1 MCKTAIDFQNINLD
15 DKKSLWEP
23 KDLVIGF
30 ACEHIIKEL
39 IDKDLVNITQ
49 VKKFKEDGLR
59 FVLGLLK
66 KIFEKSS
73 LNSEIVRGASI
84 FDPKI
89 IAVLKKSRAEN
100 LLKVLLTSLIECRI
114 LFANDCDR
122 IMEQFVDFLETQFKM
137 KKYEFVNFSHEIDRL
152 DHFFFHKM
160 NIENYKELAF
170 VVKLVLTL
178 SHGQAS
184 IERNFSVGKNC
195 EITNMEPESII
206 GRKCVKDHMLS
217 NNLKP
222 HNMKIDD
229 QFILDLKAAHST
241 YEQFL
246 DKKKKQKNSNP
257 ESMLKKKLRKP
268 ERNSWYRQ
276 RLIWLFSMRV

>member
-1 MCKTAIDFQNINLD
+1 MNL
-15 DKKSLWEP
+15 KL
-23 KDLVIGF
+23 
-30 ACEHIIKEL
+30 
-39 IDKDLVNITQ
+39 
-49 VKKFKEDGLR
+49 
-59 FVLGLLK
+59 
-66 KIFEKSS
+66 
-73 LNSEIVRGASI
+73 
-84 FDPKI
+84 
-89 IAVLKKSRAEN
+89 
-100 LLKVLLTSLIECRI
+100 
-114 LFANDCDR
+114 
-122 IMEQFVDFLETQFKM
+122 
-137 KKYEFVNFSHEIDRL
+137 EIDRL

-160 NIENYKELAF
+160 NIENNKELAF

-206 GRKCVKDHMLS
+206 GRKFVKDHMLS

-257 ESMLKKKLRKP
+257 ELNVEKEAEEARKEQLVQTETDLAVLHAGISAAEDSIAAGSEEIQVLMCKKKKVDSATLAKSHVKISMGLKRKA
-268 ERNSWYRQ
+268 ELLNEVELVKEKKRNLEQ
-276 RLIWLFSMRV
+276 V